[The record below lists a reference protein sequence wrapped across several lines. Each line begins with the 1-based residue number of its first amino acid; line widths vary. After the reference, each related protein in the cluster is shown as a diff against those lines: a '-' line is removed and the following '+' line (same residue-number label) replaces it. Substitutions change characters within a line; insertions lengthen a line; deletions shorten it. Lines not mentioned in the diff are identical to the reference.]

1 MPFNSS
7 GLGRIRTFAFY
18 FAAAAFLA
26 GCPKDTGSTG
36 AATEIKGPVTD
47 AESLAKPEVN
57 FQNGLFFLQPDK
69 KTGAIDYAGAMN
81 SFVAAGNLGGG
92 AKAWFNAGWAAE
104 QSAKPAE
111 AEQYYHKAYDAE
123 PTNEKYVY
131 SLARLLQENGKGS
144 EAAAVF
150 KAWAEAHP
158 DNAEA
163 RTDYIQA
170 LVAGKEYAAAQQEA
184 TNVLL
189 RDPKNAATYR
199 NLSALY
205 FAQGNYSMSQLTG
218 EKSLQLNDA
227 DPGTYNNMGVTYL
240 LQGNEPA
247 AIEKFKTAI
256 TLDAKNYE
264 ANMNLGWIALSSGD
278 YALAMKCFQAATS
291 ANPGSV
297 DAKLG
302 LAVATRGTQD
312 YKGAD
317 QLYKEI
323 IAADPMNQ
331 AAYFNAATLHS
342 RYTKDFQ
349 TALDYLEKYKSSRA
363 GQISPSDPV
372 FAQIDAVAKEKAKE
386 DAKIAA
392 QKAAEAAEKARQ
404 ERNAQLLKD
413 MGAQIADLQTKITT
427 KAECLDP
434 SSVEEVGMVIDQA
447 KLVVEAQDTDM
458 AADMKQMLD
467 AYTAGVDT
475 ALEGCTATAAPAPA
489 PDAPAPDAPAPD
501 APAPGAAPETPAPAP
516 ETPAPAPQ

>member
-1 MPFNSS
+1 MRTLSLIPFH
-7 GLGRIRTFAFY
+7 R
-18 FAAAAFLA
+18 AAFSLITAVLLA
-26 GCPKDTGSTG
+26 GCPKDTGTTG
-36 AATEIKGPVTD
+36 PTTDLKGPVTD
-47 AESLAKPEVN
+47 PEALARPEVN
-57 FQNGLFFLQPDK
+57 FQNGLFYLQPDK
-69 KTGAIDYAGAMN
+69 KTNAVDYGAAMN
-81 SFVAAGNLGGG
+81 AFVAAGNLGGG
-92 AKAWFNAGWAAE
+92 AKAWFNAGWTAE
-104 QSAKPAE
+104 QTAKPAE
-111 AEQYYHKAYDAE
+111 AEQYYRKAYEADA
-123 PTNEKYVY
+123 TNEKYVY
-131 SLARLLQENGKGS
+131 SLARVLQGNGKGG

-170 LVAGKEYAAAQQEA
+170 LVSGKEYEAARLEA

-189 RDPKNAATYR
+189 RDPKNAAVYR

-205 FAQGNYSMSQLTG
+205 FAQDNYSMSQLTG

-256 TLDAKNYE
+256 NLDVKNFE

-278 YALAMKCFQAATS
+278 YALAMKCFQAAT
-291 ANPGSV
+291 ATNPGSV
-297 DAKLG
+297 DGKLG
-302 LAVATRGTQD
+302 LAVATRGSQD
-312 YKGAD
+312 YKAAD
-317 QLYKEI
+317 TLYKEI

-342 RYTKDFQ
+342 RYTKEFQ
-349 TALDYLEKYKSSRA
+349 TALDYLEKYKTAHA

-372 FAQIDAVAKEKAKE
+372 FQQIEAVAAEKAKE

-392 QKAAEAAEKARQ
+392 AKAAEAAEKARQ

-413 MGAQIADLQTKITT
+413 MGTQITALETKITT

-434 SSVEEVGMVIDQA
+434 SSVEEVGMVIEQA

-475 ALEGCTATAAPAPA
+475 ALEGCTATA
-489 PDAPAPDAPAPD
+489 
-501 APAPGAAPETPAPAP
+501 PAPAP
-516 ETPAPAPQ
+516 EGTPPAPEGPATPGPEAPAPEAPAPEPPAPAPQ